1 MHLEFT
7 TGQTQTAV
15 SLMPRHLDDCLRELI
30 LINQKKDAIDILE
43 WRLDYWQASAQL
55 LTAAEKI
62 AALDLPLILTVRTTN
77 DGGLASAQDYLT
89 YYAPLIKAHIGQAID
104 LEWSLAAEQRHQLA
118 ELAHQ
123 QHYQVLLSH
132 HDTVQTPDN
141 DTLRTQLLAMQADP
155 DADLLKLATTAQSP
169 ADTTR
174 LLAAT
179 QSFTHQFDKPL
190 TTMAMSEFG
199 VASRIFGGQFG
210 SAISFGYLETPSA
223 PGQLPI
229 EQLKGLLTT
238 NQA

>member
-7 TGQTQTAV
+7 TGQPQTAV
-15 SLMPRHLDDCLRELI
+15 SLMPRHLDDCLRELT
-30 LINQKKDAIDILE
+30 LINQKKEAIDILE
-43 WRLDYWQASAQL
+43 WRLDYWQDPTQL

-77 DGGLASAQDYLT
+77 DGGLASAEDYLT
-89 YYAPLIKAHIGQAID
+89 YYHPLITAHIGHAID

-132 HDTVQTPDN
+132 HDTAQTPDN

-174 LLAAT
+174 LLVAT

-190 TTMAMSEFG
+190 MTMAMSEFG

-210 SAISFGYLETPSA
+210 SVISFGYLETPSA

>member
-1 MHLEFT
+1 MSRHFNT
-7 TGQTQTAV
+7 RHPQTAI
-15 SLMPRHLDDCLRELI
+15 SLMPRNLNNSNYEITLVQ
-30 LINQKKDAIDILE
+30 QKIAAIDILE
-43 WRLDYWQASAQL
+43 WRLDYWQEPTEL

-62 AALDLPLILTVRTTN
+62 AALNLPLILTVRTTTN
-77 DGGLASAQDYLT
+77 GGLASSQDYSK
-89 YYAPLIKAHIGQAID
+89 YYLPLIKANIGQAID

-141 DTLRTQLLAMQADP
+141 DALRTQLLAMQADP

-229 EQLKGLLTT
+229 EQLKSLLTT
-238 NQA
+238 NQD